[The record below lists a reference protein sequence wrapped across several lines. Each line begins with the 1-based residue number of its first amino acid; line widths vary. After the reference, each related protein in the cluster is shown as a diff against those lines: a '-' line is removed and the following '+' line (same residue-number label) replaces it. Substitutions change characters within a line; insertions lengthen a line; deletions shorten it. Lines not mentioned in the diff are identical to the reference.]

1 METPVQSPRVV
12 DDLHSRNASDRSCG
26 DSRIFNS
33 DGDMSTREELV
44 KDVWFARV
52 DAYYKPEAYESWG
65 AVGRADAAMIAYD
78 EENT

>member
-33 DGDMSTREELV
+33 DGDMTTREEL
-44 KDVWFARV
+44 
-52 DAYYKPEAYESWG
+52 EQ
-65 AVGRADAAMIAYD
+65 AVPIHDS
-78 EENT
+78 